1 MIVHRAEKDK
11 INILLKTNLVKMHFS
26 MCKLLLDFPAAVIN
40 YFNKL
45 LQGLEMYYAM
55 NDHHIRQNKHKHK
68 ETKTI

>member
-11 INILLKTNLVKMHFS
+11 INILLKINLVKMHSS
-26 MCKLLLDFPAAVIN
+26 MCKLLLDFPATVIN
-40 YFNKL
+40 YFHKL
-45 LQGLEMYYAM
+45 LQGFEMYYAM